1 MWEANVMIQTI
12 HVNPRYS
19 QHDLFRRVVVIHL
32 ETNQLRPCVRV
43 TLKAFPLAHRAKVVG
58 RTLVSGRTDANYAE
72 VAFPRTTIST
82 TAATRLPTPST
93 AAATTAT
100 DAASFAGFVTST
112 AAAGLTAAAVSAAK
126 ASLNMANDATPIAD
140 QNRKAHT
147 AAATA
152 TTAQARH

>member
-58 RTLVSGRTDANYAE
+58 RTLVSGRTDAKYAE
-72 VAFPRTTIST
+72 VAFPSNNNFADHSSYEFRVSLRQLLLPLLRMLLLSPILR
-82 TAATRLPTPST
+82 RL
-93 AAATTAT
+93 
-100 DAASFAGFVTST
+100 
-112 AAAGLTAAAVSAAK
+112 LR
-126 ASLNMANDATPIAD
+126 L
-140 QNRKAHT
+140 
-147 AAATA
+147 
-152 TTAQARH
+152 